1 MSGLTAEQRDALRMR
16 IVEERERA
24 TARAAALQRDF
35 DDIVTASAEA
45 VRDDEHDPEGATI
58 AFERTQVATLLT
70 DARRLLVALDAV
82 EQRLDAPEAGHCERC
97 SQTIAFAR
105 LLARPT
111 ATRCVTCAVPGAQD
125 R

>member
-1 MSGLTAEQRDALRMR
+1 MTRLTTEQRAALQAR
-16 IVEERERA
+16 IGEERERA
-24 TARAAALQRDF
+24 TARAVALERDF

-58 AFERTQVATLLT
+58 AFERSQVAALLA
-70 DARRLLVALDAV
+70 DARHLLAALDAA
-82 EQRLDAPEAGHCERC
+82 EQRLDDPGAGRCERC
-97 SQTIAFAR
+97 TGTIAFPR

-111 ATRCVTCAVPGAQD
+111 ATLCVTCAATGAP